1 MVGMGRAV
9 ALHGLNAT
17 TIDRLAT
24 KYAKSGGAISQRD
37 LSVMLMT
44 DSDTI
49 SRIVNDSKFVQLV
62 NFKVDTLL
70 QRDGRRASVNLLVNL
85 ARDKDANMG
94 HRVRAAELILS
105 RTIPAAQPASQD
117 SGERDLTEMSAEEL
131 RGLVD
136 HMQGEL
142 AVRGVNAPVDDP
154 NVIDA
159 TPISPDSVFD

>member
-1 MVGMGRAV
+1 MA
-9 ALHGLNAT
+9 
-17 TIDRLAT
+17 
-24 KYAKSGGAISQRD
+24 AKIARTGNEISERV
-37 LSVMLMT
+37 LSEEFMT
-44 DSDTI
+44 DPRTI
-49 SRIVNDSKFVQLV
+49 SKIVSNPRFVSLV
-62 NFKVDTLL
+62 SNKVDTLL
-70 QRDGRRASVNLLVNL
+70 QRDGRRAAISLLLSL
-85 ARDKDANMG
+85 ARDTDANMG